1 MDICYARNEI
11 MTTIYKIYYT
21 EDGICKSIEE
31 FKLSIA
37 LKVTEDLRAHRREC
51 PGHKIT
57 HITMVSEDSNMVGE
71 QGVAAVVDGKT
82 PDGGVYDWKKDR
94 AGRFKDADKTKKH
107 LKPDEQ

>member
-1 MDICYARNEI
+1 MPIQYMMDICYARNEI

-71 QGVAAVVDGKT
+71 QGVAAV
-82 PDGGVYDWKKDR
+82 KD
-94 AGRFKDADKTKKH
+94 
-107 LKPDEQ
+107 